1 MVDNPDQPLL
11 KVRQKGLLTIAIM
24 AATLLQVLDT
34 TIANV
39 ALPHMQAS
47 LGATQDT
54 ISWVLT
60 SYIVA
65 AAIAIPITGWLADR
79 IGSRRLFILSV
90 CTFVIASMLCG
101 IATSLVEMV
110 LFRLAQGISGA
121 FIAPLAQSLL
131 LDINRKTD
139 HAKAMSIYGM
149 GIMIGPIAG
158 PVLGG
163 WLTENFNW
171 RWVFY
176 VNVPIGILC
185 IALLIWLLPPKDTV
199 KRHFDAFGFAMLGL
213 ALAALQLVLDRGEHV
228 DWFNSNEIWVET
240 GIAAGAFWMFCVHAA
255 TAKAPLFPRE
265 MLRDRN
271 LISGTIFMF
280 VLGILTMSAMAL
292 LPPML
297 QSLFGYPVLETGE
310 LLASRGMGVLITM
323 FLVGRISH
331 YVDLRLMVFV
341 GFVICAGSLWMMT
354 GWSLEMDW
362 VPVVQSGFV
371 QGLGLGLIFVPL
383 NILSFATL
391 PSAYRTD
398 GASMLNLSR
407 NIGSS
412 IGIALMA
419 AMLTRNTQISHAD
432 LAQHATF
439 ESLPVDPAMS
449 GMLGMTGDSA
459 MAMLNGEITRQAAM
473 IAYLDDFKLMTIA
486 TLLVLPL
493 ILLLKRPTPRKPG
506 DELPVIAE

>member
-1 MVDNPDQPLL
+1 MAENPDQPLL

-47 LGATQDT
+47 LGATQDS

-65 AAIAIPITGWLADR
+65 SAIAIPITGWLADR
-79 IGSRRLFILSV
+79 IGSRRLFIVSV
-90 CTFVIASMLCG
+90 CTFVVASMLCG
-101 IATSLVEMV
+101 IATSLIEMV
-110 LFRLAQGISGA
+110 LFRLIQGISGA

-131 LDINRKTD
+131 LDINRKSD

-158 PVLGG
+158 PILGG

-176 VNVPIGILC
+176 VNVPVGILC
-185 IALLIWLLPPKDTV
+185 IALLLWLLPSKETV
-199 KRHFDAFGFAMLGL
+199 KRHFDATGFALLGL
-213 ALAALQLVLDRGEHV
+213 GLAALQLVLDRGEHV
-228 DWFNSNEIWVET
+228 DWFNANEIWIET
-240 GIAAGAFWMFCVHAA
+240 GIAAAAFWMFGVHAF
-255 TAKAPLFPRE
+255 TAKSPLFPKD
-265 MLRDRN
+265 LWRDRN
-271 LISGTIFMF
+271 MVSGAIFMF
-280 VLGILTMSAMAL
+280 VLGVLTMSAMAL

-297 QSLFGYPVLETGE
+297 QSLFGYPVMETGT

-331 YVDLRLMVFV
+331 FVDLRLMVFV

-362 VPVVQSGFV
+362 VPVVESGFV

-391 PSAYRTD
+391 HPAYRTD
-398 GASMLNLSR
+398 GASLLNLSR

-419 AMLTRNTQISHAD
+419 ALLTRNTQISHAD

-439 ESLPVDPAMS
+439 ESLPLDPAMS
-449 GMLGMTGDSA
+449 GILGATGDSA
-459 MAMLNGEITRQAAM
+459 MAMLNGEVTRQAAM

-506 DELPVIAE
+506 DELPVMAE